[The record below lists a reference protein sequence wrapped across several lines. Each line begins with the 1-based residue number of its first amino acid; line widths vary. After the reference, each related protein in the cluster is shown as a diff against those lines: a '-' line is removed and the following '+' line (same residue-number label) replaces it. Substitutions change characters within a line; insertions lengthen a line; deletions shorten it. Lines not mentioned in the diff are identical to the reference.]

1 MNRRLQ
7 LITLLAVVLFACAER
22 SPAAPPPRS
31 VSTSH
36 QFIVYGA
43 DARLR
48 GALCDLAEHTKQIAL
63 NLLGEADAWKTP
75 ILIHAQPP
83 QANLPELAPAH
94 LAISQTGF
102 GLKLQLELTIGTD
115 VSAPAVE
122 RELLRA
128 VFLEMMYRQQ
138 PGTPAGTPYV
148 EPPEWLLLGTLALAN
163 GRDVTPLAD
172 ALTGPLAAERSLSLE
187 EFLRQKPELLE
198 SPSRLLYRAYAA
210 GLVVM
215 LRDGPEGRA
224 GLGRFVGDLAR
235 AGNDPLAD
243 LRAHFP
249 SVGGN
254 GDATQQTWAQALQR
268 LTKLERY
275 RLLSC
280 GETERQLALAL
291 QLGIPRSSQPASI
304 YALEEFSS
312 FLREPAAHSG
322 LQRVADELL
331 VLSARSNP
339 LYRPIIAGYQE
350 IVRQLAAGKSSKL
363 PQRLAQLRG
372 TREHLTRRM
381 GAIGDYL
388 NWFEATQSRTVS
400 GAFEDYMKAAEL
412 AAERTS
418 RRRDGISVYLDAVE
432 AQVGD

>member
-1 MNRRLQ
+1 MKRRLQ
-7 LITLLAVVLFACAER
+7 LTTLLAFVLFAGASR
-22 SPAAPPPRS
+22 STAAAPARS

-48 GALCDLAEHTKQIAL
+48 GALCDLAENTKRIAL
-63 NLLGEADAWKTP
+63 NLLGEPDAWKTP
-75 ILIHAQPP
+75 ILIHAEPP
-83 QANLPELAPAH
+83 QANLPELPPAH

-102 GLKLQLELTIGTD
+102 GLKLQLDLTIGTD

-138 PGTPAGTPYV
+138 PDTPAGTAYV
-148 EPPEWLLLGTLALAN
+148 EPPEWLLLGALALAS

-172 ALTGPLAAERSLSLE
+172 ALKAPLAAERIVSLE
-187 EFLRQKPELLE
+187 EFLRLKPELLE
-198 SPSRLLYRAYAA
+198 SPSRLLYRAYSA
-210 GLVVM
+210 GLVAL
-215 LRDGPEGRA
+215 LRDGPEGRP
-224 GLGRFVGDLAR
+224 GLGRFVGGLAR
-235 AGNDPLAD
+235 AGNDPLAE

-249 SVGGN
+249 SIGSSA
-254 GDATQQTWAQALQR
+254 DATQQTWAQALQR
-268 LTKLERY
+268 LTRLERY

-291 QLGIPRSSQPASI
+291 QLGIPRANQPASI

-312 FLREPAAHSG
+312 FLREPNARGA
-322 LQRVADELL
+322 LQRTAEELL
-331 VLSARSNP
+331 LLSARSNP
-339 LYRPIIAGYQE
+339 LYRPIIAGYLD
-350 IVRQLAAGKSSKL
+350 IVRQLAAGKPGKL
-363 PQRLAQLRG
+363 PERLAQLRA

-381 GAIGDYL
+381 DAIGDYL
-388 NWFEATQSRTVS
+388 NWFEATQSRTAS
-400 GAFEDYMKAAEL
+400 GAFEEYMKAAEL

-418 RRRDGISVYLDAVE
+418 RRRDGISVYLDAIE
-432 AQVGD
+432 AQVGE